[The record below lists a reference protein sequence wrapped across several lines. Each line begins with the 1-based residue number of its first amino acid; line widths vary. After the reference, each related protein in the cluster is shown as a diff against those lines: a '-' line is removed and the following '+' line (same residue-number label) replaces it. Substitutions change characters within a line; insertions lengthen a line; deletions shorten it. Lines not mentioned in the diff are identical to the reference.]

1 MLASSNHQVYDLMN
15 LVDLFEE
22 PSAKHKYLFNGDF
35 VDRGQWGVE
44 TLMILLSKTL
54 HSYARIFYYAGTL
67 VKYEH
72 LCF

>member
-22 PSAKHKYLFNGDF
+22 PSVKHKYLFNGDF

-44 TLMILLSKTL
+44 TLMILLSKTR
-54 HSYARIFYYAGTL
+54 AT
-67 VKYEH
+67 
-72 LCF
+72 